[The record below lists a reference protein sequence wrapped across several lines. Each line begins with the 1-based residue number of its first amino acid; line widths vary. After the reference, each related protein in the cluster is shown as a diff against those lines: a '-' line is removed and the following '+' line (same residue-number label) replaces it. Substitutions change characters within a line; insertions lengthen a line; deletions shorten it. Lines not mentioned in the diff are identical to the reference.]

1 MKSDTGLVYT
11 TRFKVV
17 VMELVTKSTTL
28 LLKAYPQVDA
38 LSIGIAVLATQDQT
52 LFTTSWTTLTTSKLF
67 SISITENILTILFP
81 LAA

>member
-28 LLKAYPQVDA
+28 LLKACPQVDA

-52 LFTTSWTTLTTSKLF
+52 LFTTSWTSQTMSKLPLD
-67 SISITENILTILFP
+67 ITSNELF
-81 LAA
+81 